1 MGKNILLDTDVLID
15 WFQGQKWIKSLFFS
29 DAVFYYSSVTHKELL
44 SKPGLS
50 DTERKTI
57 VTLLRHLRWVPILED
72 IAEKSSIL
80 LRKYAAKG
88 LLKNDAII
96 AATAWSKQ
104 LILFTRNRKHFDFIR
119 EIELLKMR

>member
-15 WFQGQKWIKSLFFS
+15 WLQGQKWTRSLFLS

-44 SKPGLS
+44 SKRGLS
-50 DTERKTI
+50 DSERKK
-57 VTLLRHLRWVPILED
+57 VVALLRRLRWIPITDD
-72 IAEKSSIL
+72 IAEKTCTL

-104 LILFTRNRKHFDFIR
+104 LMLFTRNRKHFDFIR
-119 EIELLKMR
+119 EIEMLKPQ